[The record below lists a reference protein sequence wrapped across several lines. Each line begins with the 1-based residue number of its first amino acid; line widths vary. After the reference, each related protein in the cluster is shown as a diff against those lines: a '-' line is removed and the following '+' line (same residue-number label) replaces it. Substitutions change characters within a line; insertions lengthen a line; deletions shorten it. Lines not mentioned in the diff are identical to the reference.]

1 MKPKNLSG
9 ICLPRNEKSG
19 RQAAAIEENPHSHLS
34 SMVINEAPQVKKY
47 VAKLPNLDK
56 NVPNLNSIRMSLHG
70 VETTWPPG
78 TLERSRQ
85 ACHGCGL
92 IRA

>member
-1 MKPKNLSG
+1 MLT
-9 ICLPRNEKSG
+9 
-19 RQAAAIEENPHSHLS
+19 
-34 SMVINEAPQVKKY
+34 NEAWQVKKY

-56 NVPNLNSIRMSLHG
+56 NVLILSSMKMSPRWQGKGLAL
-70 VETTWPPG
+70 G

-92 IRA
+92 IRAYV